1 MGKKM
6 YYGEEEAAAKLGCS
20 VDDLGA
26 YVTEE
31 KIRVFKDGVRNMYNA
46 DEVDALAGELGLTG
60 GEDDLVLTPSDSSLD
75 DDVEITL
82 GVAGEETD
90 AAMGD
95 AGVDLIPQGD
105 SGMPIDAVDIGSE
118 GDVGEPGKDDT
129 AIAVEEGGSIF
140 ETGDFEMD
148 SADAMAQT
156 QVPSTLEDQIA
167 IEGVGSGSGLLDLTR
182 ESDDTSLGAEILE
195 HIDADGDETPEL
207 IEDSLTSGLSDLSQA
222 PAPAVEPAVVEEID
236 PTAGLFGGLIVGC
249 AVIGLIVT
257 AIALATMLGKQPSFL
272 TWLSLNPLAVV
283 AIGIGVVGLAGLLG
297 FLAGKSAAERQAA
310 IRRAGG

>member
-6 YYGEEEAAAKLGCS
+6 YYNEDEAAAKLGCS

-46 DEVDALAGELGLTG
+46 DEVDSLAGELGLG
-60 GEDDLVLTPSDSSLD
+60 GDDDDLVLVPSDSSLD
-75 DDVEITL
+75 EDVEITL

-95 AGVDLIPQGD
+95 AGIDLIPQGD
-105 SGMPIDAVDIGSE
+105 SGMPIDAVDLASE
-118 GDVGEPGKDDT
+118 ANVNEPGKDDT

-140 ETGDFEMD
+140 ETGDFEME
-148 SADAMAQT
+148 STDAMAQT
-156 QVPSTLEDQIA
+156 QVPPTLEDQIS

-195 HIDADGDETPEL
+195 HIDADSDETPEL
-207 IEDSLTSGLSDLSQA
+207 IEDSLTSGLSGLTQASA
-222 PAPAVEPAVVEEID
+222 PAPEPMVVEEVD
-236 PTAGLFGGLIVGC
+236 PTAGLFGGLAVGTAVVGMIV
-249 AVIGLIVT
+249 A
-257 AIALATMLGKQPSFL
+257 AMSLAAMLKFQPSFL
-272 TWLSLNPLAVV
+272 KWLSENPLAVV

>member
-6 YYGEEEAAAKLGCS
+6 YYSEDEAAAKLGCN

-46 DEVDALAGELGLTG
+46 DEVDALAGELGLGG
-60 GEDDLVLTPSDSSLD
+60 GEDDLVLTPSDSALD
-75 DDVEITL
+75 DEITL
-82 GVAGEETD
+82 GIAGEETD

-95 AGVDLIPQGD
+95 EGVALIPQGD
-105 SGMPIDAVDIGSE
+105 SGMPIDAVNIGDESSAPS
-118 GDVGEPGKDDT
+118 EPGKDDT

-140 ETGDFEMD
+140 ETGDFEME

-207 IEDSLTSGLSDLSQA
+207 IEDSLTSGLSGLSQA
-222 PAPAVEPAVVEEID
+222 SAPAPEPAFVEEID
-236 PTAGLFGGLIVGC
+236 PTAGLFGGLAVGC
-249 AVIGLIVT
+249 AVIGIIVT
-257 AIALATMLGKQPSFL
+257 ALALASMLQFEPSFL
-272 TWLSLNPLAVV
+272 VWLSQNPLAVV
-283 AIGIGVVGLAGLLG
+283 AAGIGVIGLAGLLG

-310 IRRAGG
+310 FRRAGG